1 MNSTLSILEIAL
13 TIILTIFL
21 FSKISGRQL
30 TLIEIGICIALR
42 LGLVIL
48 FIAANTIINLSFLK
62 YWLLPIYML
71 SLAFLLLRPISKTLV
86 VFYGLFPIVLRNL
99 CSRSLAFFVFPL
111 FNIDFHTTN
120 QGFWGYFVDV
130 LSTLC
135 VLLFL
140 RWMQYD
146 FKTLRSSEVSPIDK
160 RILQFTNGCMVSY
173 YLLMQF
179 STYLEYELAINTVIY
194 RQFLLVVYWIIFT
207 GAIASL
213 DRRLRN
219 SLQERLAV
227 QRELQLANMIDY
239 SHHIEGLYKEV
250 RSFRHDYSNM
260 LTTLKLGIDNEDI
273 SIVKSVYQSIFKESN
288 THFRHPKYNIDRLVN
303 VDNPALKSLLA
314 AQLSQAIDNHIM
326 VSIEVPDSIKPQGME
341 LIDFI
346 TIVSVLWDN
355 AIEASLETDDPKIAM
370 SYFTLKH
377 KQIFIIENST
387 KENAI
392 DTSTIFNY
400 EISSKGRNRGI
411 GLYNVRG
418 VINRY
423 PNISI
428 ATSSQDF
435 SFCQTFEIIL

>member
-227 QRELQLANMIDY
+227 QRELQLAI
-239 SHHIEGLYKEV
+239 
-250 RSFRHDYSNM
+250 
-260 LTTLKLGIDNEDI
+260 
-273 SIVKSVYQSIFKESN
+273 
-288 THFRHPKYNIDRLVN
+288 
-303 VDNPALKSLLA
+303 
-314 AQLSQAIDNHIM
+314 
-326 VSIEVPDSIKPQGME
+326 
-341 LIDFI
+341 
-346 TIVSVLWDN
+346 
-355 AIEASLETDDPKIAM
+355 
-370 SYFTLKH
+370 
-377 KQIFIIENST
+377 
-387 KENAI
+387 
-392 DTSTIFNY
+392 
-400 EISSKGRNRGI
+400 
-411 GLYNVRG
+411 
-418 VINRY
+418 
-423 PNISI
+423 
-428 ATSSQDF
+428 
-435 SFCQTFEIIL
+435 